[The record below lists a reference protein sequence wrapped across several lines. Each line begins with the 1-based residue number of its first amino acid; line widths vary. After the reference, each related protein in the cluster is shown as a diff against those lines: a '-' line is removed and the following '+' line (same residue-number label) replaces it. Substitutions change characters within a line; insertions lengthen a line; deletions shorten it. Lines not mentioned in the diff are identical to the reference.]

1 VEGEDRGVA
10 DEVKRRVGQRV
21 RELVAGVEAMEEAA
35 LHGD

>member
-1 VEGEDRGVA
+1 
-10 DEVKRRVGQRV
+10 VKRRVGQRV